1 MSALK
6 SDNRLPK
13 IYLEQ
18 VGKIIITVNMKQPP
32 LGALVYCKERGKETL
47 ILTYPV
53 VCATT
58 LQAVKFYLFA
68 YFKKIYQISYV
79 V

>member
-1 MSALK
+1 
-6 SDNRLPK
+6 
-13 IYLEQ
+13 
-18 VGKIIITVNMKQPP
+18 MKQPP

-58 LQAVKFYLFA
+58 LQAEKFYLFA